1 MNFFWVN
8 LGTSYKEVAVNKF
21 LWAPADVVG
30 KNGKKK
36 TNVGWDQVQ
45 KVKAGDVIFCH
56 RAGNIIFVAV
66 ALKDAYSAKRP
77 ETGIYDQWNDDGF
90 RIDVDLT
97 PLTAPVSVAGFK
109 PTLIAI
115 HNQNCSPVLF
125 TKTGG
130 TAQQYMVH
138 LPSGAGA
145 LILSYLGDV
154 EIKVSEQSFERQKG
168 SKLSKGSNRETIIQA
183 RVGQGQFRQDVLSI
197 WKNTCPVTGLA
208 KPELL
213 VASHIVPW
221 SLSDETQK
229 IDPNNGFPFSPAVD
243 KLFDKG
249 YISFN
254 DNGQLLF
261 KKSAIDSQDLKILG
275 LLPNT
280 KILGLNTQQIAY
292 LAEHRKLFHFN
303 NLGCAEF

>member
-1 MNFFWVN
+1 MDFFWVN

-21 LWAPADVVG
+21 LWAPAYVIG

-36 TNVGWDQVQ
+36 TNAGWDQVQ
-45 KVKAGDVIFCH
+45 EVKAGDVIFCH
-56 RAGNIIFVAV
+56 LSGNIIYVAV
-66 ALKDAYSAKRP
+66 ALKDAYPAKRP
-77 ETGIYDQWNDDGF
+77 ETGTYDQWNDDGF
-90 RIDVDLT
+90 RIDVDLIEIT
-97 PLTAPVSVAGFK
+97 TPVSVAGFK

-115 HNQNCSPVLF
+115 HNQNCLPALF

-130 TAQQYMVH
+130 TAQQYMVR
-138 LPSGAGA
+138 LPPGAGS

-154 EIKVSEQSFERQKG
+154 EIKVSEQSSKKQKG
-168 SKLSKGSNRETIIQA
+168 RKLSQGSNRETIVQA
-183 RVGQGQFRQDVLSI
+183 RVGQGQFREDVLFI
-197 WKNTCPVTGLA
+197 WKNTCPVTGLS

-213 VASHIVPW
+213 VASHILPW

-254 DNGQLLF
+254 DNGHLLF

-280 KILGLNTQQIAY
+280 KISGLNEQQIAY

-303 NLGCAEF
+303 DSNCTEF